1 MVKMTFVCFPVD
13 VFHLV
18 SQQNGIFR
26 AFVRDDADLITA
38 TGSVSLQTL
47 ISFVPSLLDC
57 WIGFVSPVS
66 EGKLNF
72 FLL

>member
-1 MVKMTFVCFPVD
+1 MNFIFGIKNPTS
-13 VFHLV
+13 LY
-18 SQQNGIFR
+18 NIIIFR
-26 AFVRDDADLITA
+26 ALVRDDADLITA
-38 TGSVSLQTL
+38 TGSVSLQTS
-47 ISFVPSLLDC
+47 ISFVPSF